1 MAFALPQKRKGD
13 IMIQKPRLQFTEKKR
28 ADPFLNKVIQKSEKK
43 SDKLDK
49 AKAKIPKN
57 K

>member
-1 MAFALPQKRKGD
+1 
-13 IMIQKPRLQFTEKKR
+13 MIQKPRLQFTEKKR